1 MPCPFGLDIP
11 KTFEAYNATAS
22 LGTDRA
28 KAIYAELNKGAD
40 QCKKCK
46 KCEKVC
52 PQSLSIRENLK
63 QVQKEMEALKN
74 K

>member
-1 MPCPFGLDIP
+1 MQPLHLVQ
-11 KTFEAYNATAS
+11 TEQ
-22 LGTDRA
+22 

-52 PQSLSIRENLK
+52 PQSIKISHTMTEIAK
-63 QVQKEMEALKN
+63 IFAK
-74 K
+74 